1 MEYTHSVPQE
11 WNSVT
16 PLSMRTLAHRTPAV
30 RSMLC
35 ALVCEAQIGSEYS
48 AFFLGRAETRGNGYE
63 PYTIY
68 AGTNSDLLNVT
79 PINQTSTEAQLVG
92 CANTSFVPFTW
103 KYSLP
108 SPTVEQVDSAGGKT
122 AFIVIPNITAQEPF
136 GTQYVDTQ
144 WGMGLAYSYTA
155 PGEIQSPTR
164 R

>member
-1 MEYTHSVPQE
+1 
-11 WNSVT
+11 
-16 PLSMRTLAHRTPAV
+16 
-30 RSMLC
+30 MLC
-35 ALVCEAQIGSEYS
+35 ALVYEAQIGSEYS